1 MPRLGQIR
9 IYPIKSLDGL
19 ELEAVAISPGGSLV
33 GDREYA
39 LVDDQDRVFNAKRSP
54 EVQKLRAKF
63 SWPERLIKL
72 AGQTFH
78 LEGDRPQLE
87 DWFSNYFGLP
97 LRLIRNPDGGFP
109 DDTEASGPTVISQA
123 TLQTVADW
131 FQLPLEET
139 RRRFRCN
146 LEVTGVASFWED
158 SLTLKTP
165 FQIGPVQI
173 TGVNPCKRCVVPSR
187 DSRTA
192 QTTAHFQQQFVAA
205 RAQTLPENLKDDR
218 FRVLYRLSLNTVI
231 STSQAAKVIHCGD
244 SVTLGQ
250 QASDP

>member
-1 MPRLGQIR
+1 
-9 IYPIKSLDGL
+9 LDGL
-19 ELEAVAISPGGSLV
+19 ELDAAAISPGGALV

-54 EVQKLRAKF
+54 EVQKLRANF
-63 SWPERLIKL
+63 NWPERLIEL

-87 DWFSNYFGLP
+87 GWLSDYFGLR
-97 LRLIRNPDGGFP
+97 LRLIRNTDGGFP

-131 FQLPLEET
+131 FQLSLEEA

-146 LEVTGVASFWED
+146 LEVIGVAPFWED
-158 SLTLKTP
+158 SLTLQVP

-173 TGVNPCKRCVVPSR
+173 IGVNPCKRCVVPSR

-192 QTTAHFQQQFVAA
+192 QATAHFQQRFMVN
-205 RAQTLPENLKDDR
+205 RAQTLPANLKDER
-218 FRVLYRLSLNTVI
+218 FRSLYRLSLNTVI
-231 STSQAAKVIHCGD
+231 STGQAAKVIRCGD

-250 QASDP
+250 KASDP